1 MPNGSAELR
10 YLYHE
15 VIEEAQHSLMFQEFV
30 NRTGLDVDG
39 LPAFARAYLRRN
51 VPKLGLVRRH
61 LLRLRTPLILGN
73 MARLMMQPPAQ
84 IVREYAIPK
93 SALREA
99 YRGNAVFARARCEAL
114 GKTRAL
120 CAELG
125 LIRAP
130 YTLVWRGFG
139 ILRS

>member
-1 MPNGSAELR
+1 MRVSAPSDSPAKKSAHGPASDDPRPPL
-10 YLYHE
+10 
-15 VIEEAQHSLMFQEFV
+15 A
-30 NRTGLDVDG
+30 
-39 LPAFARAYLRRN
+39 LPE
-51 VPKLGLVRRH
+51 LGLVKRH

-73 MARLMMQPPAQ
+73 MAALMMQPSAQ
-84 IVREYAIPK
+84 VVREYGIPK

-99 YRGNAVFARARCEAL
+99 YRGNRVYARARSEAL

-125 LIRAP
+125 LVAAP
-130 YTLVWRGFG
+130 YTLVWRQFG